1 MSDAIYYM
9 LVDGQVSETH
19 DPIEWAQWYAAA
31 ADEGRSPPHLGA
43 GVVWAAR
50 ANIGEHVVETVFRSF
65 ERQRE
70 AGIPPALFET
80 RVRFR
85 ADTDSVSIVH
95 LESFSTFAEAML
107 GHDAAVAS
115 LELLR
120 DTGFGLTRAMLS
132 VVGAGIK
139 KPAQGGEGK

>member
-1 MSDAIYYM
+1 M
-9 LVDGQVSETH
+9 H
-19 DPIEWAQWYAAA
+19 W
-31 ADEGRSPPHLGA
+31 
-43 GVVWAAR
+43 
-50 ANIGEHVVETVFRSF
+50 
-65 ERQRE
+65 
-70 AGIPPALFET
+70 
-80 RVRFR
+80 
-85 ADTDSVSIVH
+85 
-95 LESFSTFAEAML
+95 ESFSTFAEAML